1 MIALY
6 FLMKK
11 SELFDLE
18 AIHYLIIW
26 LTLNIAIF
34 WGMFSIKQVSI
45 DADNKQ
51 LQVSGLTKT
60 ELIPF
65 SEVEYVSG
73 SRFAVPEQVWFRTR
87 DKRTIIFTAK
97 MRFVI
102 IPFKRHPMVKEL
114 SNTCGVEESW

>member
-26 LTLNIAIF
+26 LTLNVAIV
-34 WGMFSIKQVSI
+34 WGMFTIKQVSV
-45 DADNKQ
+45 DVENKQ
-51 LQVSGLTKT
+51 IQVSGFRKT

-73 SRFAVPEQVWFRTR
+73 SRFTVPEQVWFRTR
-87 DKRTIIFTAK
+87 DKKTTVFMAK
-97 MRFVI
+97 MRFVL

-114 SNTCGVEESW
+114 AKTCGINTY